1 MGVLS
6 GHFRKNVVP
15 WAVCSDASG
24 GEPMVE
30 KRITPRTRVLKGAVI
45 SFRQLGTTIDC
56 TVRDLSSAGAC
67 LTVTSPAGVPNE
79 FDLMLDREKLT
90 RHCRVAWRGADRI
103 GVAFEKPMR

>member
-1 MGVLS
+1 M
-6 GHFRKNVVP
+6 
-15 WAVCSDASG
+15 
-24 GEPMVE
+24 
-30 KRITPRTRVLKGAVI
+30 TPRTRVLKGAVI

-67 LTVTSPAGVPNE
+67 LTVTSPAGIPNG

-103 GVAFEKPMR
+103 GSELPSKNQCGDGSPGTV